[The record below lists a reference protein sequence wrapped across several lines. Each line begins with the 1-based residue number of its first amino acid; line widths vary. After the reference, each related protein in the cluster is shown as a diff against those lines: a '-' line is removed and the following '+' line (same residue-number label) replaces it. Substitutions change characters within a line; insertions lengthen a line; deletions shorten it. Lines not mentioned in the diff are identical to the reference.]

1 MIHDIP
7 LERPTVH
14 GHFSPDLPPI
24 LTVDSGDSVRFATL
38 DAGWGRDPPAP
49 EAGERWTLGPKDP
62 EVDLGHPLVGPIAVR
77 QAGRGDVLAVQIDEV
92 TPGPWGWTWAAW
104 SSTPLND
111 RLRLPDLDGHLLE
124 WDLDQEAGV
133 ARDRHGREVPLRP
146 FLGVI
151 GVAPAEPGI
160 HSTSPPRR
168 TGGNID
174 CKDLVAGT
182 TLFLPVEVDG
192 ALLSAGDGHAAQGD
206 GEVSGLGI
214 ESAFERV
221 QLTLSV
227 HTDLS
232 LDGPIAQTPD
242 AWLTFGFAD
251 EVDEAAIAAL
261 NSMLDLMERELAIGR
276 KEALALASI
285 AVDLRI
291 TQLVNAARGVH
302 AVLPLAV
309 NAGNRPSRAAR

>member
-1 MIHDIP
+1 MIHEIP
-7 LERPTVH
+7 LERRTVH

-38 DAGWGRDPPAP
+38 DAGWGHEPPAP
-49 EAGERWTLGPKDP
+49 DAGERWTLGPKDP
-62 EVDLGHPLVGPIAVR
+62 GVDLGHPLVGPIAVR
-77 QAGRGDVLAVQIDEV
+77 RARKGDVLAVQIDEV

-124 WDLDQEAGV
+124 WDLDPHASL
-133 ARDRHGREVPLRP
+133 ARDRQGREVPLRP

-160 HSTSPPRR
+160 HSTFPPRR

-174 CKDLVAGT
+174 CKELVAGT
-182 TLFLPVEVDG
+182 TLFLPVAVDG
-192 ALLSAGDGHAAQGD
+192 GLLSAGDGHAAQGD

-227 HTDLS
+227 RDDLS
-232 LDGPIAQTPD
+232 LEGPIARTPN
-242 AWLTFGFAD
+242 AWLAFGFAED
-251 EVDEAAIAAL
+251 LDEAAIAAL
-261 NSMLDLMERELAIGR
+261 NSMLDLMERELSIGR

-291 TQLVNAARGVH
+291 TQLVNGARGVH
-302 AVLPLAV
+302 AVLPLALV
-309 NAGNRPSRAAR
+309 AGEPPAGAAL